1 MLLTIYQWW
10 RCRLKT
16 LRLTHPEARQERQSS
31 SVLLLLLLMEEARAV
46 STHLLPHFP
55 LFKIS
60 MI

>member
-1 MLLTIYQWW
+1 MLQIIDQWW

-16 LRLTHPEARQERQSS
+16 LSLTHPEAREERQSS
-31 SVLLLLLLMEEARAV
+31 TFLLLPLLMEEARAV

-55 LFKIS
+55 LFKVS